1 MKAPGSWVVVAA
13 LSALSLSCGSG
24 PAPDPTEE
32 TSADD
37 KGGRLERLQAALARS
52 PEWVDWNEPER
63 SSGGYTLALFRRRI
77 PFLMDMDGRVVHT
90 WPDVRVSGRARLMRS
105 GHLAVITSA
114 GRFEEYDWQGRQTWT
129 YRPRGPDTPHHDF
142 VPLRNGNYLLLF
154 LRRGERADYLVE
166 VDRTGREVWR
176 WNSYD
181 ALPEVAALG
190 SRGDRTH
197 MNSVQEL
204 PSNRWYHEGHEAF
217 RPGNILVSARNL
229 NTLYIVERPGG
240 EVVWRYDEG
249 LDWQHEARMSPP
261 GVPGAGNIVLFN
273 NRYHDEERRSSIVE
287 IDPLRRSVTWS
298 YGSPGFFSG
307 TGGAQQVLPNGNLLV
322 TSSRGGRAFE
332 LTRDGHIVWQWAPPF
347 LPMRV
352 SRYPPDFCPPLA
364 SLGPPSRTSIRRRD
378 PEAFIDADLYAFA
391 LTHAVRHVRTDE
403 GTVALLRRR
412 NDCQRLRLPGEPRLR
427 VGYGIHSGPEC
438 DASRGRKVRFGV
450 SVRPDGGGASEDLLA
465 RAVGVEDFESE
476 DPGSSVSLR
485 WETVPL
491 ERFGG
496 QRVEVCLTLASFA
509 GGPAPGCFVWAP
521 PGIQAGAPRTASE
534 MELDEGPDVEE
545 HQRRQL
551 EALGYAN

>member
-1 MKAPGSWVVVAA
+1 MKASGSRVVVAA
-13 LSALSLSCGSG
+13 LSVLALSCSSR

-32 TSADD
+32 PRADD
-37 KGGRLERLQAALARS
+37 KGGRLEGLQEALERS

-63 SSGGYTLALFRRRI
+63 SFGGYTLALFRRRI

-90 WPDVRVSGRARLMRS
+90 WPDVRVSGRARLTSS
-105 GHLAVITSA
+105 GHLAVITNA
-114 GRFEEYDWQGRQTWT
+114 GRFEEYDWQGRRTWT

-142 VPLRNGNYLLLF
+142 VRLRNGNYLLLF
-154 LRRGERADYLVE
+154 LRRGERADSLVE

-176 WNSYD
+176 WNSYES
-181 ALPEVAALG
+181 LPELAALG
-190 SRGDRTH
+190 SRADRTH

-204 PSNRWYHEGHEAF
+204 PSNRWYDEGHEAF

-229 NTLYIVERPGG
+229 NTLYIVGRPGG
-240 EVVWRYDEG
+240 EVVWRYDAG
-249 LDWQHEARMSPP
+249 LDWQHEARMIPP
-261 GVPGAGNIVLFN
+261 GVPGAGNIVVFN

-298 YGSPGFFSG
+298 YRSPGFFSG

-352 SRYPPDFCPPLA
+352 SRYPPDFCPPLV
-364 SLGPPSRTSIRRRD
+364 SFGPPSRTSLRRRD
-378 PEAFIDADLYAFA
+378 PEAYVDADLYAFA
-391 LTHAVRHVRTDE
+391 LTHAVRHVRTE
-403 GTVALLRRR
+403 QGTVALLRRR

-427 VGYGIHSGPEC
+427 VGYGIHRGSDC
-438 DASRGRKVRFGV
+438 DVSRGRKVRFAV
-450 SVRPDGGGASEDLLA
+450 SIRPDGGETSGDLLA

-476 DPGSSVSLR
+476 DPGSPVSLR

-496 QRVEVCLTLASFA
+496 QWVEMCLTLASFA
-509 GGPAPGCFVWAP
+509 GGPAPGCFVWAS
-521 PGIQAGAPRTASE
+521 PGIQAGAPRTAIQ